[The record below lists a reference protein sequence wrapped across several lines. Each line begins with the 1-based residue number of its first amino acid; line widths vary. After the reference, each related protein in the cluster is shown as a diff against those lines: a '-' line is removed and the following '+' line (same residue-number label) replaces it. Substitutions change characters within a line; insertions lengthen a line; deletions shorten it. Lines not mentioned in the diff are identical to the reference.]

1 MSAILPVRDPGPGL
15 AASIEALTA
24 TLSDTD
30 ELVVIDDGSTD
41 GTAALLRDTD
51 WRGLRTT
58 VLSPPESRGVAAARN
73 LGLAH
78 ARGRTVWFVD
88 WDDRWD
94 PRIVDVL
101 HTAHLTS
108 GAQVVG
114 CGADLLD
121 PQGHR
126 RELLGAVPRPTL
138 LTGGEIGVAILD
150 GRIRGYLW
158 NKLFDRD
165 VLGQAP
171 FPERRTQSDFAGI
184 AERMA
189 RLPSVFLLPDVLF
202 HHVQRPG
209 SLTTAQHPSLESLR
223 WSQQLGDRVAEL
235 ALTHPDFPADP
246 AEVEAARLVYRYR
259 AWHLSIAG
267 TALRAPLDPP
277 ARRDQLRVALDGAS
291 LHDVPR
297 LWRRDPEL
305 AARVAALIA
314 CGSRYPAVHR
324 SFVGLRSG
332 VDSLRHRRRSA

>member
-15 AASIEALTA
+15 TVSLETLRA
-24 TLSDTD
+24 TLSSAD
-30 ELVVIDDGSTD
+30 ELVVVDDGSTD

-58 VLSPPESRGVAAARN
+58 VLSSPESRGVAAARN

-94 PRIVDVL
+94 PRIVDIL
-101 HTAHLTS
+101 HAAHLTS
-108 GAQVVG
+108 GAPVVG

-126 RELLGAVPRPTL
+126 RELLGAVRHPTL

-165 VLGQAP
+165 VLGEAP

-184 AERMA
+184 GERMA
-189 RLPSVFLLPDVLF
+189 RLPSVYLLPDVLF

-209 SLTTAQHPSLESLR
+209 SLTTAQRPSLEALR
-223 WSQQLGDRVAEL
+223 WSQELGDRVAEL
-235 ALTHPDFPADP
+235 ALTHPDLPADP

-267 TALRAPLDPP
+267 TALRAPLDAR
-277 ARRDQLRVALDGAS
+277 ARRDQLRVALDGAG
-291 LHDVPR
+291 LRDVPR
-297 LWRRDPEL
+297 LLRRDPEL
-305 AARVAALIA
+305 AARAAALIA
-314 CGSRYPAVHR
+314 CGSHYPAVYR
-324 SFVGLRSG
+324 AFVGLRSR
-332 VDSLRHRRRSA
+332 VDRVRDRRHPA